1 RREARRPVPLEP
13 IRRKSLLVQVTL
25 TLRLVLW
32 VLRLIATA
40 IAGRPIGDV
49 LAMLQHRAVG
59 FPSALALAAVE
70 AALGRPID
78 EVFDVFEERPFA
90 AASIAQLHRAH
101 LRREGVWVAV
111 KVQRPDIA

>member
-1 RREARRPVPLEP
+1 Y
-13 IRRKSLLVQVTL
+13 
-25 TLRLVLW
+25 TLRSILEDVGGTAVKLGQLLS
-32 VLRLIATA
+32 LRPDVFSKAFC
-40 IAGRPIGDV
+40 DV